1 MMKKEDKQAFKQ
13 AVMASTIGFQVAFAP
28 FIGIAIG
35 IFLDWKFNTYPYLTL
50 IWMLIGV
57 AAAGLNYYRFAKQQQ
72 DEDKGQKK

>member
-1 MMKKEDKQAFKQ
+1 MMKKEDKQTFKQ

>member
-1 MMKKEDKQAFKQ
+1 
-13 AVMASTIGFQVAFAP
+13 MASTIGFQVAFAP